1 MIEFGGIYYYIDLKN
16 FERVISVDETSKSET
31 ASTLTT
37 SKDENGKTTS
47 VVEVKTE
54 TPKSREINVAKF
66 EMIRELIDVVLSHDE
81 DGDTSLGA
89 ERVLSQTPLS
99 FKIAFNTLYE
109 YGIIKEKE

>member
-16 FERVISVDETSKSET
+16 FERVISVEETSKSET
-31 ASTLTT
+31 TSTLTT
-37 SKDENGKTTS
+37 SKDENGKVVS

-66 EMIRELIDVVLSHDE
+66 EIIRELIDVVLSNDE

-89 ERVLSQTPLS
+89 ERVLSQTQLS

>member
-54 TPKSREINVAKF
+54 TPK
-66 EMIRELIDVVLSHDE
+66 
-81 DGDTSLGA
+81 
-89 ERVLSQTPLS
+89 
-99 FKIAFNTLYE
+99 
-109 YGIIKEKE
+109 